1 MKNKHFI
8 LGILLLVILP
18 PALYP
23 QSATERKG
31 VKNYEL
37 YSYQEAANRLEQ
49 ISSKSTEVLRMLAD
63 SYFKIGKTEKAQM
76 AYADLMQRTDRT
88 PDDVYQY
95 AYVLSVN
102 KKYTE
107 AARWMETYAN
117 LVPHD
122 SRVERYFANP
132 RFYEELMKDR
142 GQFELNH
149 LEFNND
155 QSDFGT
161 SFWNDMVV
169 FASTRAL
176 SRPFRRLW
184 SWNKLPFLNLFIA
197 HVDEDGQFYDIQ
209 NFGKDLNN
217 KYHDGPAAFARD
229 GTFMA
234 FTRNNYDSASSDDVI
249 KLALFTAKLQDD
261 RWSEPVAFPYN
272 SHEYSIGHAALTPDG
287 RTIFFASD
295 MPGGYGGVDIYV
307 SQGDASGQWSE
318 PQNLGPSI
326 NTEGD
331 EMFPFIH
338 PEGWLFFSSDG
349 LPGLGALDVFYS
361 NVSDINNPTNPVNPG
376 VPVNSS
382 GDDFAFI
389 LNNEMERGYFSSNR
403 ASGSGSD
410 DIYAFSMNF
419 SIRKIIRGTTRD
431 RNNNILSQVQVQ
443 LLNEN
448 DSVLQT
454 SYSSENG
461 TFEFYVD
468 KNVKYRLAGMLDNYT
483 PGYVGIDDM
492 TGQVEIVA
500 DLELQRLPEYSLY
513 GVISDSKTGEPL
525 DGVRVRLENNKTQR
539 IEDFLT
545 SREGDFQH
553 KLTGV
558 LQNDSISF
566 TITIQKHGYVNRTFT
581 YEHVVDQEGPIDV
594 HEELDMTMVKIEVG
608 ADLGKLLGL
617 NPVEFDDDDAEILPD
632 AAKELDKIVE
642 VMNQYPEME
651 IELGAHTD
659 CRGSAAYNLRLSI
672 HRAEQATWYIQSYIS
687 NPSRIYKR
695 GYGEIRPVNNCVCE
709 GSRSRPCT
717 EEEHRQN
724 RRVEFQILRV
734 E

>member
-1 MKNKHFI
+1 MKNIHFI

-23 QSATERKG
+23 QSASERKG
-31 VKNYEL
+31 VKHYEL
-37 YSYQEAANRLEQ
+37 YSYQKAANRLEHV
-49 ISSKSTEVLRMLAD
+49 SFKSTEVLRMLAD

-88 PDDVYQY
+88 PDDLYQY
-95 AYVLSVN
+95 AFVLAVN

-107 AARWMETYAN
+107 AARWMETYATMA
-117 LVPHD
+117 PDD
-122 SRVERYFANP
+122 SRVKRYFANP
-132 RFYEELMKDR
+132 RFYEELIKDK

-149 LEFNND
+149 LEFNNN

-161 SFWNDMVV
+161 AFWTNKVV

-184 SWNKLPFLNLFIA
+184 SWNKLTFLNLFIA
-197 HVDEDGQFYDIQ
+197 NVDENGQFYDIQ
-209 NFGKDLNN
+209 TFGKDLNN

-234 FTRNNYDSASSDDVI
+234 FTRNNYDAASSDDVI
-249 KLALFTAKLQDD
+249 KLALFTARLQDD

-272 SHEYSIGHAALTPDG
+272 SNEYSIGHAALTPDG

-307 SQGDASGQWSE
+307 SRWDASGQWSE
-318 PQNLGPSI
+318 PHNMGPAI

-338 PEGWLFFSSDG
+338 SEGWLFFSSDG

-361 NVSDINNPTNPVNPG
+361 NVSDIINPTYPVNFG

-382 GDDFAFI
+382 ADDFAFI
-389 LNNEMERGYFSSNR
+389 VNKDMERGYFSSNR
-403 ASGSGSD
+403 DQGRGND
-410 DIYAFSMNF
+410 DIYAFAMNF
-419 SIRKIIRGTTRD
+419 PIRKIIRGTTKD
-431 RNNNILSQVQVQ
+431 INKNILSQVQVQ

-454 SYSSENG
+454 RYSSENG

-468 KNVKYRLAGMLDNYT
+468 ENVQYRLAGILDSYAT
-483 PGYVGIDDM
+483 GYVIIDDM
-492 TGQVEIVA
+492 TGKMEIVA
-500 DLELQRLPEYSLY
+500 DMELEPLPEYSLY
-513 GVISDSKTGEPL
+513 SVISDSKTGEPL
-525 DGVRVRLENNKTQR
+525 EGVRVRLKNNKTQR
-539 IEDFLT
+539 IENFVT
-545 SREGDFQH
+545 SPEGDFHH

-558 LQNDSISF
+558 SQDDEIVF
-566 TITIQKHGYVNRTFT
+566 TITVQKHGFITRTFI
-581 YEHVVDQEGPIDV
+581 YERIVDKEGQIDV
-594 HEELDMTMVKIEVG
+594 HDELDMTMHKIEVG

-617 NPVEFDDDDAEILPD
+617 NPIEFDDDAAEIRPN
-632 AAKELDKIVE
+632 AAIELDKIAE

-651 IELGAHTD
+651 IELGVHTD

-672 HRAEQATWYIQSYIS
+672 NRAEQATWYIQSYIS
-687 NPSRIYKR
+687 NPSRIYKM

-709 GSRSRPCT
+709 GSRSVPCT

-724 RRVEFQILRV
+724 RRIEFQILRV